1 MSHVKRAVLYLRLS
15 SIVDD
20 STAIV
25 RQESDLRELA
35 KREGWSVELVLTDD
49 GISGR
54 KARANA
60 AEALRMLREDEAD
73 VLAVWKLDRWTR
85 QGLGAIG
92 DLSDTLEAVPG
103 ALFVALQDGLRSDQ
117 SSWRMIAAV
126 LSEIA
131 RSEADNT
138 AARARSAMTYRK
150 TVSGRFTGHGSVP
163 FGYDSV
169 PAEDGVGRVLAV
181 NPSEALVVREVADR
195 ILGGASLYSIAKDLN
210 ERAVPTSKSEYRKAR
225 YRGAPDESADRG
237 RWTGTAIRALWSSH
251 TLQGRVMNRGELVR
265 DENGLPRTVWT
276 PLLDLATAERLREA
290 IGYRREKTPR
300 TRAARL
306 LSGLA
311 FCAYCGGRMYVTSS
325 NGHAIYTCPASWNGV
340 ECESPTINAEN
351 LERLVVDQWLHTWGH
366 FPEYLP
372 TLTVGDPEALAEL
385 AEVEAALRE
394 ASAGLLDDSADTV
407 ALVQRI
413 GALKARRTEL
423 REVPTTKVE
432 TLEPTGRT
440 LGQAWHAAETPEER
454 RKVLS
459 KGLDHLTVTKGTP
472 GRKGVDPS
480 RVTFYNNPGV
490 DEYLA
495 A

>member
-1 MSHVKRAVLYLRLS
+1 MIKRAVLYLRLS

-25 RQESDLRELA
+25 RQEEDLRALA
-35 KREGWSVELVLTDD
+35 AREGWSVELVLTDD

-60 AEALRMLREDEAD
+60 AEALRMLREGEAD

-92 DLSDTLEAVPG
+92 DLSETLEAVPG

-117 SSWRMIAAV
+117 ASWRMIAAV

-131 RSEADNT
+131 RSEAENT
-138 AARARSAMTYRK
+138 ATRARSAMTYRK
-150 TVSGRFTGHGSVP
+150 TVADRFTGSGGTIP
-163 FGYDSV
+163 FGYEST
-169 PAEDGVGRVLAV
+169 PAPDGVGRVLV
-181 NPSEALVVREVADR
+181 PNPAEAAIVREVATR
-195 ILGGASLYSIAKDLN
+195 ILGGDSLYSIAQDLN
-210 ERAVPTSKSEYRKAR
+210 ARAVPTSKSDYRKAR

-265 DENGLPRTVWT
+265 DERGLPRSVWT
-276 PLLDLATAERLREA
+276 PLVDLATAEQLRDA
-290 IGYRREKTPR
+290 IGYRKTKAPR

-306 LSGLA
+306 LSGVA
-311 FCAYCGGRMYVTSS
+311 FCAYCEGRMYVTSS

-340 ECESPTINAEN
+340 ECDGPKINAEN
-351 LERLVVDQWLHTWGH
+351 LERYVVDTWLATWST
-366 FPEYLP
+366 FPEYELRVR
-372 TLTVGDPEALAEL
+372 VGDPEALAEL

-394 ASAGLLDDSADTV
+394 TSAQLLDDSADTV
-407 ALVQRI
+407 ALVAQL
-413 GALKARRTEL
+413 GALKARRVEL
-423 REVPTTKVE
+423 RDQPTTRVE
-432 TLEPTGRT
+432 TWEPTGRT
-440 LGQAWHAAETPEER
+440 RGEAWHAADTTDER
-454 RKVLS
+454 RKVLLG
-459 KGLDHLTVTKGTP
+459 GLDHLTVSRGVQ
-472 GRKGVDPS
+472 GRRGVDPS
-480 RVTFYNNPGV
+480 RVTFYNNPGF